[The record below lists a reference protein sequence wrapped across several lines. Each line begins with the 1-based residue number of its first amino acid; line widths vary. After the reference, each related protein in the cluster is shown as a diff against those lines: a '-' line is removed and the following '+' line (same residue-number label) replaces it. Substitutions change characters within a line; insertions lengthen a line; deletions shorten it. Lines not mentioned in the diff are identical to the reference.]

1 MTFPA
6 DLVIAET
13 RAWVR
18 RAVIGLNLCPFARAV
33 DVRDRMR
40 YVVSDS
46 PDPAAVLEQMRQ
58 EFRLLQDTP
67 ADDIETTLLILT
79 AAFADFLDFNDFLEQ
94 AERLLRRAGWEGD
107 FQIASFHPAYQ
118 FAGTGRRISR
128 MPPTV
133 HRGRRCTCCGKAA
146 LIGRWRRWTTR
157 TAFTKRISKLCSG
170 WGRRAGRTCGNS
182 AGRTGKAAKHRRYR
196 LGLSPTTLS
205 DRRAFVGLKPT
216 YRSLPAVIQIS
227 RLCPRPVIRPRQ
239 TGGMNHEDAPRRAWR
254 DHTARPDDA
263 FLAED
268 ANHPVLRY
276 RTLWIS
282 DLHLGTPGCQAEA
295 LLDFLRHTE
304 CETLFWSAI
313 LSTAGSCA
321 ASGSPTAHREAE
333 TAKAHRG

>member
-118 FAGTGRRISR
+118 FAGTGAEDISNATNR
-128 MPPTV
+128 SPWPTL
-133 HRGRRCTCCGKAA
+133 HLLRESS
-146 LIGRWRRWTTR
+146 ID
-157 TAFTKRISKLCSG
+157 
-170 WGRRAGRTCGNS
+170 RAVASMDNPDSIYEANIETMQ
-182 AGRTGKAAKHRRYR
+182 R
-196 LGLSPTTLS
+196 LGKEGWADLREQCRK
-205 DRRAFVGLKPT
+205 DRESG
-216 YRSLPAVIQIS
+216 
-227 RLCPRPVIRPRQ
+227 
-239 TGGMNHEDAPRRAWR
+239 E
-254 DHTARPDDA
+254 
-263 FLAED
+263 
-268 ANHPVLRY
+268 
-276 RTLWIS
+276 
-282 DLHLGTPGCQAEA
+282 TPP
-295 LLDFLRHTE
+295 L
-304 CETLFWSAI
+304 
-313 LSTAGSCA
+313 
-321 ASGSPTAHREAE
+321 
-333 TAKAHRG
+333 

>member
-94 AERLLRRAGWEGD
+94 AERLLRRAGWEGE

-118 FAGTGRRISR
+118 FAGTGAEDISNATNR
-128 MPPTV
+128 SPWPTL
-133 HRGRRCTCCGKAA
+133 HLLRESS
-146 LIGRWRRWTTR
+146 ID
-157 TAFTKRISKLCSG
+157 
-170 WGRRAGRTCGNS
+170 RAVASMDNPDSIYEANIETMQ
-182 AGRTGKAAKHRRYR
+182 R
-196 LGLSPTTLS
+196 LGKEGWADLREQCRK
-205 DRRAFVGLKPT
+205 DRESG
-216 YRSLPAVIQIS
+216 
-227 RLCPRPVIRPRQ
+227 
-239 TGGMNHEDAPRRAWR
+239 E
-254 DHTARPDDA
+254 
-263 FLAED
+263 
-268 ANHPVLRY
+268 
-276 RTLWIS
+276 
-282 DLHLGTPGCQAEA
+282 TPP
-295 LLDFLRHTE
+295 L
-304 CETLFWSAI
+304 
-313 LSTAGSCA
+313 
-321 ASGSPTAHREAE
+321 
-333 TAKAHRG
+333 